1 MKHYV
6 EDWLSRVPKFYR
18 SRNEQEGV
26 SESSHD
32 HENEATASP
41 ADVGFS
47 NMSLV
52 VFFSPS
58 TEEEP
63 QHLTVT

>member
-1 MKHYV
+1 
-6 EDWLSRVPKFYR
+6 VPKFYR

-26 SESSHD
+26 LESSHD
-32 HENEATASP
+32 HENALRKGNRFSP

-47 NMSLV
+47 NLSLV

-58 TEEEP
+58 IEEEP
-63 QHLTVT
+63 QQLTVT